1 MSEKNIIFY
10 DASGIQYP
18 YETSQTDTSGK
29 NFVQVQV
36 VVGTWILY
44 QEIDYNSESWGCG
57 KYKIVKQGPVEELE
71 FSPGSFWRAIDEVD
85 SIVLFEHGH
94 YAGHR
99 QVSALKINRTTTQLS
114 YLVSS
119 LYRCVAKV

>member
-1 MSEKNIIFY
+1 MSENNIIFY

-18 YETSQTDTSGK
+18 YETSQTDTSDK
-29 NFVQVQV
+29 TFVKVQV

-44 QEIDYNSESWGCG
+44 QETNYNSASCG
-57 KYKIVKQGPVEELE
+57 GANYQIVNPGPVEELNV

-85 SIVLFEHGH
+85 SIVLFEHSH

-99 QVSALKINRTTTQLS
+99 QVSKFRMRQLHDC
-114 YLVSS
+114 LT
-119 LYRCVAKV
+119 